1 MAQVEL
7 KRNST
12 TPHLIRQIGLGS
24 AIAIVIGSMIGSG
37 IFKVPS
43 EVATKLPGP
52 LPMMAVWVVGG
63 LFALCGALSLSEV
76 GGAFPYSGGN
86 YVYIREAYGR
96 LPAFLFGW
104 AQLVLLRPSSV
115 GAVAIVFGQYAI

>member
-12 TPHLIRQIGLGS
+12 SPHLIRQIGLGS

-52 LPMMAVWVVGG
+52 LPMMAVWVGGG
-63 LFALCGALSLSEV
+63 LFPLCGAPSLS
-76 GGAFPYSGGN
+76 GGCGGLPCSGGHFG
-86 YVYIREAYGR
+86 YIPEAYGR
-96 LPAFLFGW
+96 LPAFLFRR
-104 AQLVLLRPSSV
+104 AH
-115 GAVAIVFGQYAI
+115 A